1 MIFFQQEKYELENYR
16 YKVATG
22 NYSIDTETKEHKK
35 KIKKSSY
42 FSDEEESD

>member
-1 MIFFQQEKYELENYR
+1 MYR

-22 NYSIDTETKEHKK
+22 NYGGEEKEDIPRK
-35 KIKKSSY
+35 KIKKSQY